1 MNLFKQFAWLLILSA
16 VSFSSQMLYAQQ
28 EVDPDHFD
36 QRSAQVQKSAAVHH
50 QKQARKTVAH
60 KGKHRRKHAVA

>member
-1 MNLFKQFAWLLILSA
+1 MLTLAT

-36 QRSAQVQKSAAVHH
+36 QKPAQVQKAAPAHHVKHSHAMVASKHVNPKHHRSA
-50 QKQARKTVAH
+50 
-60 KGKHRRKHAVA
+60 